1 MNKLQSKKLKKLFLR
16 TNVKL
21 EETMS
26 YLEYAQ
32 GLQVEDIT
40 FYTLPGQSEKIDG
53 IWYYIIEEQGI
64 DDFMN
69 QVLYENLEK
78 TK

>member
-1 MNKLQSKKLKKLFLR
+1 MC
-16 TNVKL
+16 
-21 EETMS
+21 

-32 GLQVEDIT
+32 GLQVENIK
-40 FYTLPGQSEKIDG
+40 FYTLPGESEKIDG

-69 QVLYENLEK
+69 QVLYENLEE